1 MFSTMRYLCLRP
13 LKSRALLDRFAR
25 LPYKSCASVLL
36 GKPVQRRR
44 GPATVSSEGRSDQAT
59 GAYCAGKAA
68 SIRRPASQE
77 TDRGHLDSN

>member
-1 MFSTMRYLCLRP
+1 MLSLGR
-13 LKSRALLDRFAR
+13 RARVLDRFVS
-25 LPYKSCASVLL
+25 LPYKRCASVLL
-36 GKPVQRRR
+36 GKPVERRR

-59 GAYCAGKAA
+59 GANCAGKAA